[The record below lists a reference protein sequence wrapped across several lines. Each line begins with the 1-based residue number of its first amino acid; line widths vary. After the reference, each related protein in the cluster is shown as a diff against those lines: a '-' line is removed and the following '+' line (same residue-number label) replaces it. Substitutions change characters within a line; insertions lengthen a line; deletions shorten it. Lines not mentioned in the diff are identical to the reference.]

1 MTRHPP
7 TSTRTATL
15 YPYRPIFRSVVT
27 VSNTSNPAVTLAG
40 RTRSVAGMVDVHETV
55 KDGTIMKM
63 APAGPIEI
71 PAGGRLEMEPGGYH
85 IMLMALKRAVKK
97 GETLTLALHF
107 SDGTEIKAAA
117 TVM

>member
-1 MTRHPP
+1 
-7 TSTRTATL
+7 
-15 YPYRPIFRSVVT
+15 
-27 VSNTSNPAVTLAG
+27 
-40 RTRSVAGMVDVHETV
+40 MVEVHETV

-97 GETLTLALHF
+97 GETLDLALRF

-117 TVM
+117 TVMGDRKSVVSGKSVSVRVDLGGSRIIKKKKKEK